1 MESINELLN
10 KYFDGETSL
19 SEENELK
26 QYFKSNRVE
35 AAHEMY
41 RPLFEAFEDEN
52 KETYRRDNVIFIDNN
67 KHNSKRKWLQIIS
80 ISGIAATFLLA
91 FWFFQFN
98 TETADYAVINGKE
111 LLINGEKVAAET
123 NKGSAGTGGKT
134 AWWNVSSP
142 SISRSDTVPLLNK
155 SETPFANMW
164 WDRYAEVSE
173 AGASR

>member
-19 SEENELK
+19 SEEKELK

-98 TETADYAVINGKE
+98 TETADYAVINGKRINDTE
-111 LLINGEKVAAET
+111 YAQQYAQLKMDKVNNLLERSLKPMQSITKVKESLEPV
-123 NKGSAGTGGKT
+123 NKLSEVK
-134 AWWNVSSP
+134 NN
-142 SISRSDTVPLLNK
+142 IDNIENKLNFK
-155 SETPFANMW
+155 
-164 WDRYAEVSE
+164 
-173 AGASR
+173 